1 MNNDGKTGLK
11 QLRSNLAF
19 RYLGLTS
26 ILLVGSQIILGT
38 IQAGWDYTQRIA
50 NLEQRVEEVGNF
62 LSAITQESNLKFE
75 DLAFT
80 RLLRQTSADANLVYS
95 VVIDNQGKVLSSFL
109 NPSYFKVTF
118 QEQDYKE
125 LDILNI
131 VDSLKRQDQ
140 IREFRRPLINPQQ
153 YIGEIR
159 LGYSI
164 EPRKRE
170 IFYEMELILFKS
182 LLVSTILG
190 IVLFIIFYWEI
201 YAPLQNL
208 AQWTREASKQYLD
221 HLIPED
227 EYNPIG
233 QLERNL
239 QAILEKIFNL
249 KKQLAHT
256 NSLESD
262 DSQIQA
268 ENLARSRFL
277 ALIGHEL
284 RTPLNAV
291 TGMTGLLIDT
301 KLSSQQ
307 REFVSIIR
315 SSSENLLTMIN
326 NILDFAKIEANKL
339 ELEEQPFELGLCI
352 EEALRL
358 FVPQASEKKLELAY
372 LIEPQTPTAIVGDVT
387 RLRQILVNLL
397 SNAVKFTEGGEV
409 VVYVN
414 ATAQFDSKNLDA
426 DSELYE
432 IRFAVKDT
440 GIGIP
445 TSRMDRL
452 FKSFSQIDASTSRKY
467 GGTGLGLAI
476 SKHLAEMM
484 GGKMWVH
491 TQEGKG
497 STFYCTVIAKA
508 APSSSPA
515 NSHTAEELLGGK
527 RLLIIDDNVTNQKI
541 LTLQAQTW
549 GMFTCAVES
558 GSRALEWLERG
569 VSFDVAILDMNM
581 PQMDGLTLAQ
591 EIRKKPNCQDLP
603 LVMLSSLGK
612 LESKQVEKLK
622 FAAILMKPIQQ
633 AKLYEILVRIFTEI
647 PIKITQSVVNKELLS
662 LGETNPLRI
671 LVAEDVVVN
680 QEVIRLQLEKLGYLA
695 DFVSNGLEVLQALH
709 RQTYDVI
716 LMDVRMPEMDGLTT
730 TYRLKQDFQGES
742 RPKIIAMTADAMQ
755 GDREKCLE
763 VGMDDYL
770 VKPVR
775 LEDIHRVLNQI
786 TPLAPE
792 KTVLDQKILDALQV
806 MAGKRAPKMLVELI
820 DHYLEDSLFH
830 LKAIATSIR
839 QNDSVTLWQ
848 AVHALR
854 SSSIQLGATPLAAL
868 CQEIETIARSGTLIG
883 VSEKFLVIETEY
895 NQVCKALNKQRAKM
909 QSYLDAQLISNNLAD

>member
-1 MNNDGKTGLK
+1 MKNKKTKLY
-11 QLRSNLAF
+11 QLSSNLAF

-26 ILLVGSQIILGT
+26 ILLVGSQIVLGT
-38 IQAGWDYTQRIA
+38 IQAGWDYTQRIT

-62 LSAITQESNLKFE
+62 LSAITQESDLKFE
-75 DLAFT
+75 DLAYT
-80 RLLRQTSADANLVYS
+80 RLLRQTSADANLVYTI
-95 VVIDNQGKVLSSFL
+95 VIDNQGKVLSSFL
-109 NPSYFKVTF
+109 NPGYFNITF
-118 QEQDYKE
+118 QDQDYQN
-125 LDILNI
+125 LDVLGI
-131 VDSLKRQDQ
+131 VNALKMNRK
-140 IREFRRPLINPQQ
+140 IREFRRPIINTQR

-159 LGYSI
+159 LGYSV

-170 IFYEMELILFKS
+170 IFNEMQIIIFKS
-182 LLVSTILG
+182 LLVSTSLG
-190 IVLFIIFYWEI
+190 IILFIIFYREI

-208 AQWTREASKQYLD
+208 AQWTYKTSKSYLTQPI
-221 HLIPED
+221 LED
-227 EYNPIG
+227 EYNPFG
-233 QLERNL
+233 QLESNL
-239 QAILEKIFNL
+239 QSVVT
-249 KKQLAHT
+249 QL
-256 NSLESD
+256 SLQQQ
-262 DSQIQA
+262 QINQSVNALPSSNFQEQA

-277 ALIGHEL
+277 AMIGHEL

-301 KLSSQQ
+301 KLNSQQ

-326 NILDFAKIEANKL
+326 NILDFAKIEASKL

-397 SNAVKFTEGGEV
+397 SNAVKFTESGEV

-414 ATAQFDSKNLDA
+414 ATAKLNPENLEN

-445 TSRMDRL
+445 TNRMDRL
-452 FKSFSQIDASTSRKY
+452 FQSFSQIDASTSRKY

-476 SKHLAEMM
+476 SKRLTEMM

-491 TQEGKG
+491 SVEGKG

-515 NSHTAEELLGGK
+515 NSQNAEETLGGK
-527 RLLIIDDNVTNQKI
+527 RLLIIDDNLTNQKI
-541 LTLQAQTW
+541 LTLQAQSW

-558 GSRALEWLERG
+558 GYRALEWLERG

-581 PQMDGLTLAQ
+581 PQMNGLTLAQ
-591 EIRKKPNCQDLP
+591 EIRQKANYQDLP
-603 LVMLSSLGK
+603 IVMLSSLGK
-612 LESKQVEKLK
+612 PESKQVEKLK
-622 FAAILMKPIQQ
+622 FSAILTKPIQQ
-633 AKLYEILVRIFTEI
+633 AQLFEVLVRILTER
-647 PIKITQSVVNKELLS
+647 PIKITQSVGNQKRLS
-662 LGETNPLRI
+662 LGESHPLRI
-671 LVAEDVVVN
+671 LVAEDVTVN

-695 DFVSNGLEVLQALH
+695 DVVSNGLEVLQALY

-730 TYRLKQDFQGES
+730 TARLQQDYQAEN

-770 VKPVR
+770 AKPVR
-775 LEDIHRVLNQI
+775 LEDLRRILSQI
-786 TPLAPE
+786 PRLTAE
-792 KTVLDQKILDALQV
+792 KSLLDQKILDSLQA
-806 MAGKRAPKMLVELI
+806 MAGKRAPKLLSELI
-820 DHYLEDSLFH
+820 NHYIEDSALR
-830 LKAIATSIR
+830 LEVIATSIR
-839 QNDSVTLWQ
+839 QNDSATLWQ
-848 AVHALR
+848 AIHALR
-854 SSSIQLGATPLAAL
+854 SSSLQLGAISFASL
-868 CQEIETIARSGTLIG
+868 CQEIETIARSENLIG
-883 VSEKFLVIETEY
+883 VNEKFLVLETEY
-895 NQVCKALNKQRAKM
+895 NQVCKALKLQLAKI
-909 QSYLDAQLISNNLAD
+909 QSI